1 MMLGAVVV
9 VVMLVLVAMMM
20 LMMLLMLMVV
30 EVVVVMVVVV
40 MLILMMLM
48 VGEDGIK
55 GVLVA
60 TPASSATPH
69 IMTHSG
75 RYMGSANLR
84 RQGAA
89 SG

>member
-1 MMLGAVVV
+1 MV

-60 TPASSATPH
+60 SQRIDSHRVPPCGSPFRQAS
-69 IMTHSG
+69 
-75 RYMGSANLR
+75 N
-84 RQGAA
+84 A
-89 SG
+89 SFNFK